1 MNKYLQCFKTKFP
14 LSLFILPC
22 IPGVSYMPFYFVY
35 TIGLIFIVV
44 YLILKT
50 IMWFN
55 YNIILSEYISNNTN
69 FMIYVG
75 IAYIVLL
82 QIALTILFKMRDNF
96 LKFNM
101 KKSKNKN
108 ITSLKNNSILK
119 YLTSSIGISILV
131 IMGIILSWFS
141 LNIIESLPI
150 IGSIVSSILIK
161 FKNTLGQNF
170 VYLLMMWWGWGLS
183 FLVGIIPIIGQII
196 SPFLTLL
203 PQNLLLLFIGISI
216 VCGEFNLDST
226 DYDHLP
232 LTRQIFDGFKF

>member
-82 QIALTILFKMRDNF
+82 QIALTILFKMRQF
-96 LKFNM
+96 SKIQHE
-101 KKSKNKN
+101 KSK
-108 ITSLKNNSILK
+108 
-119 YLTSSIGISILV
+119 
-131 IMGIILSWFS
+131 
-141 LNIIESLPI
+141 
-150 IGSIVSSILIK
+150 IK
-161 FKNTLGQNF
+161 
-170 VYLLMMWWGWGLS
+170 
-183 FLVGIIPIIGQII
+183 I
-196 SPFLTLL
+196 SPVLKTTAF
-203 PQNLLLLFIGISI
+203 
-216 VCGEFNLDST
+216 
-226 DYDHLP
+226 
-232 LTRQIFDGFKF
+232 